1 LKSSFRIP
9 PSAAALLTAAALAAA
24 MAAQP
29 TQDVSLQQPAS
40 GSMPPKE
47 HDQPRPD
54 PINLKVLPKNLTGD
68 QVHEIMEG
76 WEAALGADCSACH
89 KADANN
95 IGPDGRPRLDF
106 ADDSKQEKAIARQMY
121 IMMEEINRNYIA
133 KIDSSGAP
141 VTCGTCHRGHLAP
154 EPFTAPGR
162 EHQRS
167 HPLQN
172 PIETQSP
179 PGENN
184 PPVN

>member
-1 LKSSFRIP
+1 
-9 PSAAALLTAAALAAA
+9 
-24 MAAQP
+24 MVAQAP
-29 TQDVSLQQPAS
+29 QGVLLQQPAS
-40 GSMPPKE
+40 GSTPPEE
-47 HDQPRPD
+47 HAQLRPA
-54 PINLKVLPKNLTGD
+54 PTNLKVLPKNLTGE

-95 IGPDGRPRLDF
+95 TGPNGRPRLDF

-133 KIDSSGAP
+133 KIDSKGAP
-141 VTCGTCHRGHLAP
+141 ITCGTCHRGHLGP

-162 EHQRS
+162 EHQRF
-167 HPLQN
+167 N
-172 PIETQSP
+172 PPQSPMETQP
-179 PGENN
+179 PAGENN